1 MSQTITVSGT
11 MYEFN
16 YIEISDEDLQRLLD
30 AKDSDDD
37 MWEELEDIHDEI
49 MGDSI
54 INGFTY
60 SIGDPKPQVIVG
72 SNEID
77 VDCESTESEKSTE
90 PASLKANYLVFEQW
104 SKGGSMELELE
115 DKFKPED
122 FYFSIDSAKLPS
134 GEVRKVLDVC
144 YSDGDFE
151 FQGSQ
156 PSYSDLYILKSDGT
170 RIAL

>member
-1 MSQTITVSGT
+1 MSQTITVNGS

-16 YIEISDEDLQRLLD
+16 SIELSDEDLQRVLE

-37 MWEELEDIHDEI
+37 MWEELEDIHDEL

-54 INGFTY
+54 INGFTF

-77 VDCESTESEKSTE
+77 VECESTESEKPTE
-90 PASLKANYLVFEQW
+90 PVSLKTNYLVFEQW
-104 SKGGSMELELE
+104 SKGGSIELEIE
-115 DKFKPED
+115 DEFEPED

-144 YSDGDFE
+144 YSDDEFE

-156 PSYSDLYILKSDGT
+156 PSQSDLYILKSDGT